1 MKKCE
6 KCGYNF
12 KIEDGLKSY
21 FKNVIECPNCNSNF
35 KKQTRWIYSA
45 LIIAIGVQIYLNV
58 VPKITLLNI
67 SVYLFISLLIEIVF
81 EIIPHK
87 LHSYKE
93 IK

>member
-21 FKNVIECPNCNSNF
+21 FKDIIECPNCNSKF

-45 LIIAIGVQIYLNV
+45 LIIAIGVQIYLNIV
-58 VPKITLLNI
+58 SDITLLNI
-67 SVYLFISLLIEIVF
+67 SIYLLISFAIWTTF

-93 IK
+93 IE